1 MPTTYLTSIYTP
13 SLSSRTSH
21 LSCSELAHIIL
32 TSFSKPSAES
42 RQLVSFILQSVHEYS
57 DAGSRGLIDDDGLK
71 LVSTRSD
78 LVMAVA
84 SRLEVDLK
92 NKAWSGDLL
101 ADVRSMYNRIIFRV
115 MQFLI
120 ETAGDNVLAA
130 VNVVRSTLA
139 DTRHYLATSS
149 TRTIERDIAT
159 TARKY
164 GISYTREVTIES
176 KEAGVPLV
184 PQGPGVNEV
193 PSVKMKT
200 GLKSGFKLKKMWAMS
215 K

>member
-1 MPTTYLTSIYTP
+1 MPTTHPTSIYTP

-32 TSFSKPSAES
+32 TSFSKPSTES

-57 DAGSRGLIDDDGLK
+57 DAGSWGLIDDDNLK
-71 LVSTRSD
+71 LVSTRPD
-78 LVMAVA
+78 LLMAVA

-101 ADVRSMYNRIIFRV
+101 ADVRSMYNHIIFKL

-120 ETAGDNVLAA
+120 ETSGDNVLAA

-139 DTRHYLATSS
+139 NTRRYLATSS
-149 TRTIERDIAT
+149 TRTIERDIAR

-164 GISYTREVTIES
+164 GISYTREATIEGE
-176 KEAGVPLV
+176 EAGAPLG
-184 PQGPGVNEV
+184 PQGPAANEV
-193 PSVKMKT
+193 RAVK
-200 GLKSGFKLKKMWAMS
+200 
-215 K
+215 